1 MMDQARLR
9 WRGTAR
15 RDERLTALAGV
26 VAVHLAVGLL
36 LWQGLGERA
45 MRPGEAPLKL
55 VTLEPPP
62 PPPTPLEAPAPRPD
76 RTAAAPP
83 APKADPRPL
92 AAPPPLVPQPVEL
105 SAAPVAGSGDQA
117 RAGAASAGSGTGAG
131 GLGDGAGG
139 GGILRH
145 AEWLA
150 GGIDDRD
157 YPAEFKRAGFAGQV
171 AVRFTVRT
179 DGRVEDCRVDRSSGS
194 AELDAL
200 TCALVERRL
209 RYAPARDAAGRAVA
223 ELAGRRFTF
232 VLGRRR

>member
-1 MMDQARLR
+1 MDEGRPGWRTATRREER
-9 WRGTAR
+9 W
-15 RDERLTALAGV
+15 TALAGV
-26 VAVHLAVGLL
+26 VAVHLAVGIL
-36 LWQGLGERA
+36 LWQGLSERA

-62 PPPTPLEAPAPRPD
+62 PTPLKALAPRPD

-92 AAPPPLVPQPVEL
+92 AAPPPLVPQPVTRP
-105 SAAPVAGSGDQA
+105 AAPVAGSGDQA

-139 GGILRH
+139 GGNSRH

-157 YPAEFKRAGFAGQV
+157 YPPAFKRAGLAGQV

-209 RYAPARDAAGRAVA
+209 RYAPARDSAGRAVA